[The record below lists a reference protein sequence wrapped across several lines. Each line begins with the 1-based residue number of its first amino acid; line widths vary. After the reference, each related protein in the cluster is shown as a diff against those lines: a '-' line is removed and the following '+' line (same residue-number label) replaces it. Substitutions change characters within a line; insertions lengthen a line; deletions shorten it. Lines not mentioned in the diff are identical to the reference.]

1 MDHQSI
7 WDPPVKISTPEVLR
21 RIKSEKGGALRF
33 PPVITML
40 LSISIWYLPKNCR
53 GSREKELLQMKIS
66 RPSRKKK
73 FKN

>member
-33 PPVITML
+33 SSGNYGL
-40 LSISIWYLPKNCR
+40 LSISIWYLPKPPRQQGEGAPSNEDQQAQQK
-53 GSREKELLQMKIS
+53 EKIQ
-66 RPSRKKK
+66 
-73 FKN
+73 N